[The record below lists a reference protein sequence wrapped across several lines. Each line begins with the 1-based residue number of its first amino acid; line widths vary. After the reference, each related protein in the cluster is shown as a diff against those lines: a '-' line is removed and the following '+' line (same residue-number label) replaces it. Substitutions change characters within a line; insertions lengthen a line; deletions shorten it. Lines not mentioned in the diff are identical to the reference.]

1 MSIDISDL
9 VLAMHP
15 VGSFYFSADPTD
27 PSIIFGGGSWE
38 RVRGRFLWCET
49 DEREAGS
56 VGGEESHALSIAET
70 PSHTHTRGTM
80 DITGFFGATVPQM
93 HGNIPEG
100 AFKGASRPAGYNGA
114 SYNAGSIS
122 PNTPMYGYDFKASD
136 EWSGETS
143 AVGSSQSH
151 NNMPPYLSVYCW
163 KRIS

>member
-49 DEREAGS
+49 DERVAGS
-56 VGGEESHALSIAET
+56 VGGEESHTLSVAET

-80 DITGFFGATVPQM
+80 NITGTIPN
-93 HGNIPEG
+93 GNETNQFNPTG
-100 AFKGASRPAGYNGA
+100 AFYKTSETATSAYNGTAHPNVIGLDASR
-114 SYNAGSIS
+114 SW
-122 PNTPMYGYDFKASD
+122 T
-136 EWSGETS
+136 GETS
-143 AVGSSQSH
+143 AVGSS
-151 NNMPPYLSVYCW
+151 
-163 KRIS
+163 

>member
-1 MSIDISDL
+1 MTHDILDL

-49 DEREAGS
+49 DERVAGTT
-56 VGGEESHALSIAET
+56 GGEETHTLSVAET
-70 PSHTHTRGTM
+70 PAHTHTRGSMEIQGT
-80 DITGFFGATVPQM
+80 ITYITADA
-93 HGNIPEG
+93 GNISNIEYPTTG
-100 AFKGASRPAGYNGA
+100 AFRWGNESYSQRQSLTSGNGSRDLNFRASRNW
-114 SYNAGSIS
+114 
-122 PNTPMYGYDFKASD
+122 T
-136 EWSGETS
+136 GETS
-143 AVGSSQSH
+143 SAGSSKSH